1 MTEWSVCP
9 AVRSHY
15 VPADPAR
22 LDKESFMTTRRSFLK
37 TSALSSGAVALV
49 PRLERVLSAAGSPAA
64 PRRFVFIRKSN
75 GIRPAELALPS
86 FSDKERAFDAK
97 KEPIEVDLTKHEL
110 PTWLR
115 ALDGHKQHMTI
126 LHGLSSKMSENG
138 HFSYSSVM
146 GAFKS
151 GRNSLSGIKRAT
163 VDFEL
168 AKLYPSPFGHVELSL
183 TGNYSS
189 FRKGI
194 VAGYSAPAPHQRNY
208 CYADPQTAYNELF
221 KTVTDTG
228 AVDSENQMLKFL
240 QEDEAFKASV
250 LKGREKLKLS
260 NHIRSIESIRE
271 RNRQVEKMST
281 DIAKY
286 LPDLG
291 SVHTDGGPNA
301 STPEKQ
307 EAFTEILVAAL
318 VTGLTNV
325 VTYTIDE
332 LSTPIKGLPG
342 NEGDHISIHE
352 LGHNGGYSGV
362 SADGIREKIRVGH
375 IEQVATI
382 IERLKQQPEGEG
394 NMFDNTMILYFP
406 ENGEGHHSWGT
417 EAPFVV
423 LAGDNC
429 KLDLGGRYIRLPYH
443 GTEGHKTLGNWYTT
457 LLNAYGNPIEHYG
470 DLDLEMSRKKLAQT
484 GAIPQLMS

>member
-1 MTEWSVCP
+1 
-9 AVRSHY
+9 
-15 VPADPAR
+15 
-22 LDKESFMTTRRSFLK
+22 MTTRREFLR
-37 TSALSSGAVALV
+37 TSAFGSGAAALTPGLNQV
-49 PRLERVLSAAGSPAA
+49 FAAAEPKNA
-64 PRRFVFIRKSN
+64 PRRFIFIRKSN
-75 GIRPAELALPS
+75 GIRPDEVALPT
-86 FSDKERAFDAK
+86 FSDKERELDAK
-97 KEPIEVDLTKHEL
+97 KEPLEVELTQHEL
-110 PTWLR
+110 PHWLR
-115 ALDGHKQHMTI
+115 ALDAHKQHMTI
-126 LHGLSSKMSENG
+126 LHGLSTKMSENG

-163 VDFEL
+163 IDFEI
-168 AKLYPSPFGHVELSL
+168 AKLFPSPFGHVELSL

-189 FRKGI
+189 FRHGI

-240 QEDEAFKASV
+240 QQDEAFKAHV
-250 LKGREKLKLS
+250 LKGREKRKLS
-260 NHIRSIESIRE
+260 NFVRSIESIRE
-271 RNRQVEKMST
+271 RNRQVEKMAT
-281 DIAKY
+281 DIARH
-286 LPDLG
+286 LPELAP
-291 SVHTDGGPNA
+291 VHADGGANA
-301 STPEKQ
+301 TTPEKQ
-307 EAFTEILVAAL
+307 KAFTDILIAAL

-352 LGHNGGYSGV
+352 LGHHGGYSGV
-362 SADGIREKIRVGH
+362 SAEEIRETIRIGH
-375 IEQVATI
+375 IQQVAAI
-382 IERLKQQPEGEG
+382 VERLKQIPEGSG
-394 NMFDNTMILYFP
+394 SMFDNTVLLYFP

-423 LAGDNC
+423 LAGDHC
-429 KLDLGGRYIRLPYH
+429 KLNLGGRYLRLPYH

-457 LLNAYGNPIEHYG
+457 LLNAYGNPVEHYG

-484 GAIPQLMS
+484 GSIPQLLATTG